1 MGTDQPASIKNDH
14 SYFYDHTL
22 VNHGSLQR
30 WQPRPATSQVFAKQ
44 NLDADF
50 FLTGQNLAPVAA
62 SAQDA
67 DGAAHQ
73 MAGVL
78 RDQRVNPL

>member
-1 MGTDQPASIKNDH
+1 MKAGTRITA
-14 SYFYDHTL
+14 
-22 VNHGSLQR
+22 
-30 WQPRPATSQVFAKQ
+30 SQVFAKQ

-67 DGAAHQ
+67 DGAVHQ